1 MHADSTTVYLVLTTI
16 PDIFSN
22 IYHQRTGVA
31 GLHYIALGVGLTGAS
46 QLNARNMDRI
56 YAYLTRTRGNGTARP
71 EFRLPSMI
79 PGSIFLPA
87 GILITGWCVEYKTH
101 WIGPD
106 VGLALVGAGMILIF
120 QSITTYVIDAFTL
133 HAASALAAVS
143 VLRSLAGYA
152 LIRSP
157 THAMLTFLGRFGF
170 PLFAPA
176 MYNALGYGKGNT
188 IVAAVAIVIGCPA
201 PWLLWFYGER
211 IRKASR
217 HAKS

>member
-1 MHADSTTVYLVLTTI
+1 MHANSASVYLVLTTI

-87 GILITGWCVEYKTH
+87 GILITGWCVEYRTH

-143 VLRSLAGYA
+143 VLRSLAG
-152 LIRSP
+152 
-157 THAMLTFLGRFGF
+157 FGF